1 MKKQLPITN
10 NDGEVRELTT
20 EDFKSF
26 KPASEVLPAS
36 LMKKLGVRGPQ
47 KTPKKV
53 ITTIRLDADVIEAYR
68 STGKGWQTLV
78 NQFLRDDL
86 KKIKAV

>member
-1 MKKQLPITN
+1 MKKQLPIIN

-68 STGKGWQTLV
+68 STGRGWQTLV

-86 KKIKAV
+86 KKIKAA

>member
-1 MKKQLPITN
+1 MKKQLPIIN
-10 NDGEVRELTT
+10 NDGEVRELTA

-36 LMKKLGVRGPQ
+36 LMKKLGVRGLQ
-47 KTPKKV
+47 KAPKKV

-68 STGKGWQTLV
+68 STGRGWQTLV

-86 KKIKAV
+86 KKIKAA